1 MARYQKFIDKVLLFL
16 VFVITHFVD
25 IIKQVELSMKASD
38 IFIGTILRSLEIED
52 QYCYNGTV
60 TPRYLARSFIDSTE
74 ATTLHNTSSS
84 ITSEQNSN
92 NANTLKKTDSE
103 ESFFEAPDDFDDPAE
118 NPVQHQS
125 STSEFFSA
133 QGSLPP
139 QMLSLKPPSFS
150 RIPGLIPDVEHQNRS
165 LKVETDDTLHS
176 FVKAQIVIYDQN
188 SPQYNN
194 LDTRVRSHFPMYGCV
209 QIFLLYITV
218 MLIVFIR

>member
-1 MARYQKFIDKVLLFL
+1 
-16 VFVITHFVD
+16 
-25 IIKQVELSMKASD
+25 MKASD

-74 ATTLHNTSSS
+74 ATTLHNTSSP

-103 ESFFEAPDDFDDPAE
+103 ESFFEASDDFYDPAE

-139 QMLSLKPPSFS
+139 RMLSLKPPSFS
-150 RIPGLIPDVEHQNRS
+150 RVPGLIPDVEHQNRS

-209 QIFLLYITV
+209 QFFLSYITV